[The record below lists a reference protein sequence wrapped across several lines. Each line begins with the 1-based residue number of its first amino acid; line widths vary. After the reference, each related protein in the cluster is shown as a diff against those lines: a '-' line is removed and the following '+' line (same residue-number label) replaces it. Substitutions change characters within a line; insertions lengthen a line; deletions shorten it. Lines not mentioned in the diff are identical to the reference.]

1 MSNLLGDPSISQN
14 HGKKAGSGDDSKDD
28 SSGFNIYPREVE
40 EVILSHS
47 AVSEVAVIAV
57 PDDLW
62 GEAVKAMV
70 VLRPGAYASEEEI
83 IQFCKEKLASYK
95 KPKSVEFIKEIP
107 KTAYHKVDRKALKE
121 PFWKGYDRRVN

>member
-1 MSNLLGDPSISQN
+1 M
-14 HGKKAGSGDDSKDD
+14 
-28 SSGFNIYPREVE
+28 
-40 EVILSHS
+40 ILSHS

-70 VLRPGAYASEEEI
+70 VLRPGAHASEEEI
-83 IQFCKEKLASYK
+83 IQFCKENLGSYK